1 MALRVAKFTVRI
13 VGTNPHE
20 RGSDAWRAG
29 HIVEA
34 MEGCSV
40 RSIIEALTMFENN
53 RLSGIGDPARWL
65 STFAGLDNKIDP
77 WIQILHDG
85 HVVASELVY
94 RKQLDADPPRYLS
107 SGEIFHV

>member
-1 MALRVAKFTVRI
+1 MSLAALAQLRHRI
-13 VGTNPHE
+13 
-20 RGSDAWRAG
+20 RGQ
-29 HIVEA
+29 
-34 MEGCSV
+34 
-40 RSIIEALTMFENN
+40 
-53 RLSGIGDPARWL
+53 RLCDGLSRWL

-77 WIQILHDG
+77 WIQIFHDG